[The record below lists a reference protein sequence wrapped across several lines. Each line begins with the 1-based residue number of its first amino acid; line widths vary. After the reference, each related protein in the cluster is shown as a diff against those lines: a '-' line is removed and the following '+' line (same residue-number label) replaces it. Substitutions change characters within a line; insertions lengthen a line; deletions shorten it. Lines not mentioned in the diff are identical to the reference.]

1 MVSLQQNC
9 GASRKPRQDPAVVR
23 NEESSRELWVFLAQ
37 HGPAWF
43 GRKWLLP
50 GTPGSLR
57 ATSVAATVDHSVV
70 GPKRRKLL
78 GKQAPPVP
86 LFLASEE
93 VKVRK
98 PKPKVELRVW
108 TCEMP
113 LAGGGICGHRCEGPS
128 EGRKL
133 SCKRANHLANRHAG
147 EDTSKAGTLAKRVEI
162 IDASPALPSE
172 SRSWTCRVPGCS
184 AGLPLFEGSYAGRWA
199 RDCAIE
205 RHRQTAHPGLTRTQ
219 MYASRWADLAGDH
232 LVLRTES
239 RLGFS
244 DVPGSINVSKVLL
257 MFLALLAHP
266 PTSVVV
272 WSDVVLGMS
281 SSIWVCHV
289 ALSVLQFLDF
299 EPYTGQRIGEASHAG
314 PGGGGSEPPNASGN
328 KCRLRGLLLKL

>member
-98 PKPKVELRVW
+98 PKPKVELRVC
-108 TCEMP
+108 TCKMP
-113 LAGGGICGHRCEGPS
+113 LAGGGICSHRCEGPS

-147 EDTSKAGTLAKRVEI
+147 EDTSKAGTLAKRIEI

-172 SRSWTCRVPGCS
+172 SRSWTCGVPGCS
-184 AGLPLFEGSYAGRWA
+184 AGLPLFEDSYAGLWA

-205 RHRQTAHPGLTRTQ
+205 RHRQTAHPGLTRAQ
-219 MYASRWADLAGDH
+219 MYASRWADFRKGGQQQLKESKDALRAKLRLRADSRLAANKSKSKRKGRDLCTLRGRLAH
-232 LVLRTES
+232 VLREGWRWCCFHVFLES
-239 RLGFS
+239 GHRAPADMQACDYRLLVCS
-244 DVPGSINVSKVLL
+244 
-257 MFLALLAHP
+257 M
-266 PTSVVV
+266 
-272 WSDVVLGMS
+272 LGKS
-281 SSIWVCHV
+281 FTIPQ
-289 ALSVLQFLDF
+289 A
-299 EPYTGQRIGEASHAG
+299 R
-314 PGGGGSEPPNASGN
+314 
-328 KCRLRGLLLKL
+328 